1 LVRQNA
7 DITDGGNAIPYH
19 MKDPYVREMFE
30 SKLAEIRADSTM
42 PPIVYTPE
50 GQQLEFMTE

>member
-1 LVRQNA
+1 MCQNA
-7 DITDGGNAIPYH
+7 DTTDGGNAIPYH
-19 MKDPYVREMFE
+19 MEDPCVREMFE
-30 SKLAEIRADSTM
+30 SKLAEIGADSTM

>member
-1 LVRQNA
+1 VA
-7 DITDGGNAIPYH
+7 DGGNAIPYH
-19 MKDPYVREMFE
+19 MEGPYVREMFE
-30 SKLAEIRADSTM
+30 SKLAEIGADATM